1 MSALPTQARQTR
13 IRACHD
19 VMPSDRILKA
29 REDLCSLNGERTP
42 LPGQLRLSGRQ
53 GCVRPPISVPL
64 RILSDDAKK
73 PVRFVGDS
81 SREKDS
87 GRLRE
92 KIPQAIEL
100 EWRSIG
106 AHERL
111 DKSLRSSRIVNVNE
125 AVTEIADPEFTVN
138 ESKSPWRIE
147 IPV

>member
-73 PVRFVGDS
+73 TVRFVGDS
-81 SREKDS
+81 SGEEDSSSLRREH
-87 GRLRE
+87 
-92 KIPQAIEL
+92 IPQAIKL

-111 DKSLRSSRIVNVNE
+111 DKSLRSGRIVNVNE
-125 AVTEIADPEFTVN
+125 SVTEIADPEFTF
-138 ESKSPWRIE
+138 
-147 IPV
+147 